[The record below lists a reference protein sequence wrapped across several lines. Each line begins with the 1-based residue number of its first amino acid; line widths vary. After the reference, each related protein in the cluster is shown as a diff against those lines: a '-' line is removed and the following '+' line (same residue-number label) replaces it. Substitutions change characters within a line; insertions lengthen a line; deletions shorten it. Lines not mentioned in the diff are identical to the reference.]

1 MEGLIKTHCC
11 GSLEVLHIY
20 LEKRIIGDVKREKR
34 IEVVKVMMTY
44 SFGEEN
50 ISEHWQV
57 ECASIEATV

>member
-1 MEGLIKTHCC
+1 MEGLIKAHCC

-20 LEKRIIGDVKREKR
+20 LEKRKIGDVKREKR

-50 ISEHWQV
+50 LS
-57 ECASIEATV
+57 